1 MCQQFLQ
8 KGTKRFD
15 ILSIAVK
22 FSNKSQIIDIDF
34 VKTFARISIT
44 FRRMDESKRPFGYV
58 PEPDLQG
65 IQPLT
70 YEVEQEKKSGG
81 HRSSGRHVRR
91 QRGRGGGRNDAMGFA
106 SRNDRFSEHRDS
118 NHNTPR
124 SGNRWSRK
132 LGS

>member
-1 MCQQFLQ
+1 MA
-8 KGTKRFD
+8 
-15 ILSIAVK
+15 SK
-22 FSNKSQIIDIDF
+22 FSNNSQIIDIVF

-70 YEVEQEKKSGG
+70 YKAEDEKKSGG
-81 HRSSGRHVRR
+81 HRSSHHVRR
-91 QRGRGGGRNDAMGFA
+91 QRDRRGGRNDAMGFA
-106 SRNDRFSEHRDS
+106 SRNDRFSERDS

-124 SGNRWSRK
+124 SGNRWSRN
-132 LGS
+132 LDG